1 MKFGSTIIS
10 AEKIQENSVIF
21 LDPPDSRILAVTE
34 METPKTKK
42 DVQKLC
48 GMISSLKPWFPSINF
63 STDALRKGCAH
74 LTKFIWTPTMEQE
87 FQKVKLIFTDQIR
100 LSPFNPNRA
109 INILIDGANSAGVGF
124 CFYQNVDD
132 EKPGEEVTIVNANS
146 SALKENQMH
155 YSAVDC
161 EVLGLKFATDANN
174 Y

>member
-1 MKFGSTIIS
+1 
-10 AEKIQENSVIF
+10 
-21 LDPPDSRILAVTE
+21 

-42 DVQKLC
+42 DLLKLC
-48 GMISSLKPWFPSINF
+48 EMISSLKGWFPSINF

-74 LTKFIWTPTMEQE
+74 LTKFIWTPTMEEE

-100 LSPFNPNRA
+100 LSPFNPNRT

-146 SALKENQMH
+146 SPERKSNAI
-155 YSAVDC
+155 
-161 EVLGLKFATDANN
+161 
-174 Y
+174 